1 MSIPVLSAISDIDIE
16 LVLNIFEVFMKFFV
30 SFLSIKMKFFF
41 KKLRFCSVNEF
52 FVKLVFY
59 FNEVFL

>member
-30 SFLSIKMKFFF
+30 SFSSIKMKFF
-41 KKLRFCSVNEF
+41 
-52 FVKLVFY
+52 
-59 FNEVFL
+59 